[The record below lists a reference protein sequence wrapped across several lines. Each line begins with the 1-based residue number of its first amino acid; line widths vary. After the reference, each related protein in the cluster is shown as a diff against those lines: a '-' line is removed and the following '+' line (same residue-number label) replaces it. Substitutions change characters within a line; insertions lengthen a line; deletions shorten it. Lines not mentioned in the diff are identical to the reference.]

1 MMFHLARS
9 VAFHA
14 QQKEK
19 LLNEKRLDVPGMRK
33 YAGVVVS
40 GYLTHEDKV
49 AMNKL
54 EKVLKCVFLLYTR
67 IIVKHYIFFP
77 NFVIFRIAVTE
88 PEQLRQAEKYA
99 AKSFLGRRKWIG
111 LGGDAADIRTPAEI
125 LKRWPQMIVNPS
137 LVSH

>member
-67 IIVKHYIFFP
+67 IIVKHYIFFQISL
-77 NFVIFRIAVTE
+77 FSGW
-88 PEQLRQAEKYA
+88 LC
-99 AKSFLGRRKWIG
+99 
-111 LGGDAADIRTPAEI
+111 
-125 LKRWPQMIVNPS
+125 PS
-137 LVSH
+137 LISFVKQKSTPRSRFWDDESGLVLVVTQQTSDLQQRF